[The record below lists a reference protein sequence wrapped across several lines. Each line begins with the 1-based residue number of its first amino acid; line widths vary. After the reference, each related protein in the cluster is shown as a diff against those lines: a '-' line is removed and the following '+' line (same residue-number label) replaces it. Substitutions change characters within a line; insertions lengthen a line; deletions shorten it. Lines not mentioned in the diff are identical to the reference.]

1 LTHSPK
7 SPIIAEEDKMASA
20 TEVKNRFGEFME
32 KARHE
37 PVMVEKTGRKY
48 VVIMNHEEF
57 ERLRALED
65 QHWAAAAAAA
75 EKSGFIG
82 QEETMKLLTRQMA
95 E

>member
-1 LTHSPK
+1 
-7 SPIIAEEDKMASA
+7 MATA

-37 PVMVEKTGRKY
+37 PVTVEKTGRKY
-48 VVIMNHEEF
+48 VVMLHHEEF
-57 ERLRALED
+57 ERLQALED
-65 QHWAAAAAAA
+65 HYWGKAAEEA

-82 QEETMKLLTRQMA
+82 QEETMKLLTKHGD